1 MRRPAAVLLLAGAV
15 LAAGPALQR
24 GLAAQPPS
32 NTGGITS
39 ADPGFVAGT
48 EDIPLMPGLR
58 NQESTLVVFDKPQ
71 GRIVEIEARGK
82 VTRAAAEKFYAASLP
97 PLGWIAEGSHRWRRD
112 GEGLRLDIKGHDGD
126 LRVGF
131 SLAPR

>member
-1 MRRPAAVLLLAGAV
+1 MPSLVAVLLFAGAV
-15 LAAGPALQR
+15 LAAG
-24 GLAAQPPS
+24 LAMH
-32 NTGGITS
+32 NVS
-39 ADPGFVAGT
+39 AAASPEFVAGT

-58 NQESTLVVFDKPQ
+58 SQESTLVVFDKPQ

-97 PLGWIAEGSHRWRRD
+97 PLGWVTDGSHRWRRE
-112 GEGLRLDIKGHDGD
+112 GEGLRLDIKGADGD

-131 SLAPR
+131 SLTPR

>member
-1 MRRPAAVLLLAGAV
+1 MRRLAAIFLLAVTV
-15 LAAGPALQR
+15 LAAGLVVLT
-24 GLAAQPPS
+24 GLAAQ
-32 NTGGITS
+32 T
-39 ADPGFVAGT
+39 AAAPGFVAGT

-97 PLGWIAEGSHRWRRD
+97 PLGWVADGTHRWRRD
-112 GEGLRLDIKGHDGD
+112 GEGLRLDIKGPDGD

-131 SLAPR
+131 SLSPR

>member
-1 MRRPAAVLLLAGAV
+1 MRRFAAVFLLVGAA
-15 LAAGPALQR
+15 LAAGPASER
-24 GLAAQPPS
+24 GLAAPAAI
-32 NTGGITS
+32 GGE
-39 ADPGFVAGT
+39 PGFVAGT

-71 GRIVEIEARGK
+71 GRIVEVEARGK

-97 PLGWIAEGSHRWRRD
+97 PLGWVADGAHRWRRD
-112 GEGLRLDIKGHDGD
+112 GEGLRLAIKGHDGD
-126 LRVGF
+126 LRVAF

>member
-1 MRRPAAVLLLAGAV
+1 MRRLAAILLLAGAV
-15 LAAGPALQR
+15 LAAGPAPR
-24 GLAAQPPS
+24 PGLAAPAAAAP
-32 NTGGITS
+32 
-39 ADPGFVAGT
+39 AFVAGT
-48 EDIPLMPGLR
+48 EDVPLMPGLH
-58 NQESTLVVFDKPQ
+58 NQENTLVVFDKPQ

-97 PLGWIAEGSHRWRRD
+97 PLGWVADGTLRWRRD

-131 SLAPR
+131 SLTPR

>member
-1 MRRPAAVLLLAGAV
+1 MRRLAAVLLLAGAIV
-15 LAAGPALQR
+15 AAGLVPPPAR
-24 GLAAQPPS
+24 AAP
-32 NTGGITS
+32 
-39 ADPGFVAGT
+39 AAAPGFVAGT

-82 VTRAAAEKFYAASLP
+82 VTRAATEKFYAASLP
-97 PLGWIAEGSHRWRRD
+97 PLGWVADGTHRWRRD

>member
-1 MRRPAAVLLLAGAV
+1 MRRLAALLLLAGAI
-15 LAAGPALQR
+15 LAAGPAPQP
-24 GLAAQPPS
+24 GVAAQTVAIP
-32 NTGGITS
+32 
-39 ADPGFVAGT
+39 AFVAGT

-97 PLGWIAEGSHRWRRD
+97 PLGWVADGILRWRRD

>member
-1 MRRPAAVLLLAGAV
+1 MRRLAAIFLFAVTV
-15 LAAGPALQR
+15 LAAGLVVLT
-24 GLAAQPPS
+24 GLAAQ
-32 NTGGITS
+32 T
-39 ADPGFVAGT
+39 AAAPGFVAGT

-97 PLGWIAEGSHRWRRD
+97 PLGWVADGTHRWRRD
-112 GEGLRLDIKGHDGD
+112 GEGLRLDIKGPDGD

-131 SLAPR
+131 SLSPR